1 MAGGKELNQK
11 VAGGSSAILLS
22 QVSQSYQLRRQTVTA
37 LRDISLS
44 IRQGEFVAITG
55 ESGSGKSTML
65 RLIGAL
71 EKPSA
76 GQVYINGQDIAKLN
90 DNQLSQLRSTSI
102 GFVFQA
108 FHLQPFLSV
117 VNNVVVPTMFAG
129 QPYNQARDKA
139 RQTLY
144 AVGLDEK
151 IDALPSELSGGQA
164 QRVAICRA
172 IINRPN
178 ILLADEPTGNLDSAN
193 SRTITDIFHQIN
205 RQLGTTVVIVT
216 HNQQIAGE
224 ADRVIE
230 LRDGAIVRDTAA
242 TNRPAETKTGVL

>member
-1 MAGGKELNQK
+1 MAGGEEIKQE
-11 VAGGSSAILLS
+11 VAGDSSAISLS

-37 LRDISLS
+37 LRNVSLS
-44 IRQGEFVAITG
+44 IQPGEFVAITG

-76 GQVYINGQDIAKLN
+76 GQVYINGQDIARLN

-129 QPYNQARDKA
+129 Q
-139 RQTLY
+139 
-144 AVGLDEK
+144 
-151 IDALPSELSGGQA
+151 ALQPSP
-164 QRVAICRA
+164 R
-172 IINRPN
+172 
-178 ILLADEPTGNLDSAN
+178 
-193 SRTITDIFHQIN
+193 
-205 RQLGTTVVIVT
+205 
-216 HNQQIAGE
+216 
-224 ADRVIE
+224 
-230 LRDGAIVRDTAA
+230 
-242 TNRPAETKTGVL
+242 